1 MANINAGPF
10 GPSFFARR
18 RLSPMRFALLPLAAT
33 LLLVGCGGQSDGLQS
48 RIDSLRTANQTL
60 ERRVQ
65 ALQDSLRGGPTEGTT
80 LTPPVYFPSGS
91 AWLFNDAKRR
101 LDQHAQ
107 TLKEQYPNADFH
119 IKGYTDDVPIGPSL
133 RDTYPSNW
141 YLSAQRAAAVAHYLD
156 TEHGVRTQT
165 LEIEAFGP
173 MSPVAPNETSEGRRQ
188 NRRVE
193 IVVEDRP

>member
-1 MANINAGPF
+1 M
-10 GPSFFARR
+10 
-18 RLSPMRFALLPLAAT
+18 RLAVLAFVMPLVLL
-33 LLLVGCGGQSDGLQS
+33 GCQGGGSDAPQD
-48 RIDSLRTANQTL
+48 RVDSLQAANQTL
-60 ERRVQ
+60 ERRVR
-65 ALQDSLRGGPTEGTT
+65 ALQDSLRGGTAAEGTS
-80 LTPPVYFPSGS
+80 LSPPLYFPSGS
-91 AWLFNDAKRR
+91 AWLFNEAKRR

-107 TLKEQYPNADFH
+107 TLQQQYPNADFH
-119 IKGYTDDVPIGPSL
+119 IKGYTDSVPIGPSL

-173 MSPVAPNETSEGRRQ
+173 MSPVAPNETPEGRRQ

-193 IVVEDRP
+193 IVVESGS

>member
-1 MANINAGPF
+1 M
-10 GPSFFARR
+10 
-18 RLSPMRFALLPLAAT
+18 RLAFLAFVVPLVLLGCQGGGSEALQGR
-33 LLLVGCGGQSDGLQS
+33 V
-48 RIDSLRTANQTL
+48 DSLQAANETL
-60 ERRVQ
+60 ERRVRT
-65 ALQDSLRGGPTEGTT
+65 LQDSLRAGSTAEGST
-80 LTPPVYFPSGS
+80 LAPPVYFPSGS
-91 AWLFNDAKRR
+91 AWLFNEAKRR

-107 TLKEQYPNADFH
+107 TLQQQYPDADFR
-119 IKGYTDDVPIGPSL
+119 IKGYTDSVPIGPSL

-173 MSPVAPNETSEGRRQ
+173 RSPVAPNETSEGRRQ

-193 IVVEDRP
+193 IVVESGS

>member
-1 MANINAGPF
+1 
-10 GPSFFARR
+10 
-18 RLSPMRFALLPLAAT
+18 MRPAFLAFVVPLVLLGCQGGGSEALQGR
-33 LLLVGCGGQSDGLQS
+33 V
-48 RIDSLRTANQTL
+48 DSLQAANQTL

-65 ALQDSLRGGPTEGTT
+65 ALQDSLRGGTAAEGTT

-91 AWLFNDAKRR
+91 AWLFNEAKRR

-107 TLKEQYPNADFH
+107 TLQDRYPDADFR
-119 IKGYTDDVPIGPSL
+119 IKGYTDNVPIGPSL
-133 RDTYPSNW
+133 RETYPSNW

-173 MSPVAPNETSEGRRQ
+173 RSPVAPNETPEGRRQ

-193 IVVEDRP
+193 IVVESGS

>member
-1 MANINAGPF
+1 
-10 GPSFFARR
+10 
-18 RLSPMRFALLPLAAT
+18 MRPAFLAFVVPLVLLGCQGGGSEALQGR
-33 LLLVGCGGQSDGLQS
+33 V
-48 RIDSLRTANQTL
+48 DSLQAANQTL

-65 ALQDSLRGGPTEGTT
+65 ALQDSLRGGTAAEGTT

-91 AWLFNDAKRR
+91 AWLFNEAKRR

-107 TLKEQYPNADFH
+107 TLQDRYPDADFR
-119 IKGYTDDVPIGPSL
+119 IKGYTDSVPIGPSL
-133 RDTYPSNW
+133 RETYPSNW

-173 MSPVAPNETSEGRRQ
+173 RSPVAPNETPEGRRQ

-193 IVVEDRP
+193 IVVESGS